1 MKYTLKDLIAF
12 VNRVDSY
19 EKLNIAEDWIEA
31 HIQNKRI
38 KYRLFDEIMTKE
50 KELEKKETESFLQE
64 IEKDEKEMTLRRIY

>member
-12 VNRVDSY
+12 VNRADSY

-38 KYRLFDEIMTKE
+38 KCRLFDELITKE
-50 KELEKKETESFLQE
+50 KEAESFMKE
-64 IEKDEKEMTLRRIY
+64 IEEDERTMQLRTIYKY